1 MKIAIIKI
9 VGSIDASKDE
19 KRTLDLLRLRKK
31 NVCVLVDKKPE
42 ILGMIEK
49 IKRYVCAGEIDNDVF
64 KLLIEKR
71 GKSAGKNMPINISSD
86 KIIDWINKFREGKA
100 KFEDLGI
107 KPFFRLHPPIG
118 GFRKSMKVFWPT
130 GVLGWQGK
138 EINVLIKRMI

>member
-1 MKIAIIKI
+1 
-9 VGSIDASKDE
+9 
-19 KRTLDLLRLRKK
+19 
-31 NVCVLVDKKPE
+31 
-42 ILGMIEK
+42 MIEK